1 MYDIARS
8 FMSRISSSSPPTK
21 RPAWRVKDAQEF
33 VKAQTWQVNKVEIG
47 HVGTSDIED
56 NAISGERKFCGCIS
70 SRKKD
75 IGWL

>member
-1 MYDIARS
+1 
-8 FMSRISSSSPPTK
+8 MSRISSSSPPTK
-21 RPAWRVKDAQEF
+21 RPGWSVKDARVF
-33 VKAQTWQVNKVEIG
+33 VKTQTWQVNKVEIG

-56 NAISGERKFCGCIS
+56 NAISGEINFCGSIR